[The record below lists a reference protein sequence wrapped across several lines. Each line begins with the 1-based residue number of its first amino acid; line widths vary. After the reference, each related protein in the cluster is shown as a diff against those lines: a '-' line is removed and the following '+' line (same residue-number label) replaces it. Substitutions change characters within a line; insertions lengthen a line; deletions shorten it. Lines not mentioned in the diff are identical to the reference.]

1 MEITKPVTGIGTS
14 MPEPER
20 PQDPTGPL
28 RRNAERVYGIWS
40 VCAFATLSV
49 LLCGPS
55 IFLPGES
62 LRRRGV
68 RRAARLFFEL
78 TGLTPRVSGLSN
90 IPDGPCIVVANHA
103 SYLDG
108 ILMAGVLP
116 PRFGFIIKREMT
128 RIPLAHLLLRRI
140 GSVFVE
146 RFDPRGSSRDALRVF
161 RTAAGGRSL
170 AFFPEGTFAGAPGV
184 RPFRLGAFQT
194 ATRLG
199 IPVVPVAIRGT
210 RHVLPAGR
218 WLPRPAQLR
227 VHITAPIR
235 PQGSDREAA
244 LGLRDAA
251 RSRIAEHTGEP
262 ALPAGAPDTPAEAA
276 AVTR

>member
-1 MEITKPVTGIGTS
+1 MA
-14 MPEPER
+14 EPER
-20 PQDPTGPL
+20 PQDAAGPL
-28 RRNAERVYGIWS
+28 RRNAERVYGVWS
-40 VCAFATLSV
+40 VCAFAALSL

-55 IFLPGES
+55 IFVPGETR
-62 LRRRGV
+62 RRRGV
-68 RRAARLFFEL
+68 RRAARLFFDV

-108 ILMAGVLP
+108 ILMIGVLP

-146 RFDPRGSSRDALRVF
+146 RFDPRGSSRDALRLF
-161 RTAAGGRSL
+161 RTAADGRSL
-170 AFFPEGTFAGAPGV
+170 AFFPEGTFVSGPGV
-184 RPFRLGAFQT
+184 QPFRLGAFQT

-218 WLPRPAQLR
+218 WLPRPARLT

-235 PQGSDREAA
+235 PQGGDREAA
-244 LGLRDAA
+244 LTLRDAA
-251 RSRIAEHTGEP
+251 RDRIAEHTGEP
-262 ALPAGAPDTPAEAA
+262 ALPAAVPDPHPERAA
-276 AVTR
+276 ATR